1 MKSGK
6 ENSSNNHIAPHKRL
20 LIVGNKMIDNDISD
34 IVGSYDLVVR
44 YNKMDNSD
52 KTSIKYDVYFPSFDI
67 SDFLKKI
74 SRFKLQT
81 ICNSRQFIALDD
93 SFEDISRF
101 DMVLGQRW
109 RKGTNKIIIKTQ
121 DLINYFNLN
130 VDVPHFRHYQSM
142 CLLILLCIYYYSNE
156 YTIDAT
162 AFDLDRQYF
171 KGNNWHTHSDEE
183 RDLLEKL
190 VKEGRFRYLDAETL
204 GNKNNQIKLK

>member
-1 MKSGK
+1 MESAK
-6 ENSSNNHIAPHKRL
+6 ENSSNNHIAYRKRL
-20 LIVGNKMIDNDISD
+20 LIVGNKMIDNNISG
-34 IVGSYDLVVR
+34 IIGSYDLVVR

-109 RKGTNKIIIKTQ
+109 RKGKNKIIIKTQ

-171 KGNNWHTHSDEE
+171 KGNVWHTHSDEE

-190 VKEGRFRYLDAETL
+190 VKEERFRYLDAETL
-204 GNKNNQIKLK
+204 GK